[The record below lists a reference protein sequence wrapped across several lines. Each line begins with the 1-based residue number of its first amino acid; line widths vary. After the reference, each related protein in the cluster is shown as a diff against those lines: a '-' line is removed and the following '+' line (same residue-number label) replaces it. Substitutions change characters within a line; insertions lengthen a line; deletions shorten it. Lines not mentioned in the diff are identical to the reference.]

1 MEPQYLV
8 DEGYGGALVFL
19 ILGVLI
25 LIKFVRVMISGTL
38 SEEAQRKNNR
48 RKKSRQ

>member
-25 LIKFVRVMISGTL
+25 FIKVIRVMISGTL
-38 SEEAQRKNNR
+38 SEEAQRKNIR